1 MYGVGGIRRR
11 HYSVLGMHNRS
22 KRYACVYLVSVLL
35 TFKHSMHGDKLVVG
49 TPPPPGNLRGA
60 RPKQK
65 KRKIL
70 FNNKKFERKKKK
82 RKERK

>member
-1 MYGVGGIRRR
+1 MRRR

-49 TPPPPGNLRGA
+49 TPPRQETCASASQNTKTHASFLAGA
-60 RPKQK
+60 SCT
-65 KRKIL
+65 
-70 FNNKKFERKKKK
+70 
-82 RKERK
+82 